1 MKIIHQILKLIPSM
15 IFFVYNFLV
24 AVYVYHSVLFLFR
37 ITTHFSY
44 EIYGI
49 SYTSKWPK
57 NAVKEIV
64 PRDLTCIQT
73 SNWPKYFGPKRKG
86 KNIWAI
92 LKFECMS
99 SHVALSLSQQ
109 FWAILRC
116 ISYHG
121 FYDSESVWQKVQ
133 SKKGL
138 FWIRRRKCSPG
149 LMSKVSS
156 FVF

>member
-109 FWAILRC
+109 FWAILRY
-116 ISYHG
+116 ILY
-121 FYDSESVWQKVQ
+121 ES
-133 SKKGL
+133 
-138 FWIRRRKCSPG
+138 FDMHHMAIHDPEAI
-149 LMSKVSS
+149 
-156 FVF
+156 